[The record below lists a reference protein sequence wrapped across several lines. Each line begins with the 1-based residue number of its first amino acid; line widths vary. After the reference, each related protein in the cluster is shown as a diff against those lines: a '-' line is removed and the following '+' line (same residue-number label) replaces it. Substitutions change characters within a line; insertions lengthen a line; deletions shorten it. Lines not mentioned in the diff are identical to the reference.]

1 MYLTISEAAAHL
13 GMPVEQVQKY
23 VVEGRI
29 RSVYDG
35 EQFLI
40 NDAQFELYFKQLE
53 VVKQQISDW
62 QNAPLPP
69 DRDIKDED

>member
-13 GMPVEQVQKY
+13 GMPVDQVQKY

-29 RSVYDG
+29 RSVHDG

-53 VVKQQISDW
+53 IVKQQISDW
-62 QNAPLPP
+62 HNAPLPP